1 MNYDIFISQLN
12 QYARA
17 SRGGTP
23 QRYKSTLDRNT
34 RGTPTIK
41 PETIDQIDI
50 ALVKAKR
57 SNINVVPFI
66 KYYVYGFPVSRIAE
80 ELNQGR
86 NITTQQITQVEFFIL
101 GYLNK

>member
-1 MNYDIFISQLN
+1 MNYDYFISQLN
-12 QYARA
+12 QYGRA
-17 SRGGTP
+17 SHGGTP
-23 QRYKSTLDRNT
+23 QRFRCTLNRNT
-34 RGTPTIK
+34 KGTPTIK
-41 PETIDQIDI
+41 PEIIDQIDT
-50 ALVKAKR
+50 ALVKAR
-57 SNINVVPFI
+57 QSNIDVIPFI